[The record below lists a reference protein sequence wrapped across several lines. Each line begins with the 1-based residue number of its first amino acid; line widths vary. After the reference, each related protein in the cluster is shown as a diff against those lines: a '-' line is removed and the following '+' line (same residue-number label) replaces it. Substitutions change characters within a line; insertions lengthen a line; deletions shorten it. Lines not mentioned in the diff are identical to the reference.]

1 MARSRPVVDMARRM
15 KMANLIRQ
23 KRLKAGLEQAE
34 LAEMIGVT
42 PAAVGNWE
50 RCIARPDF
58 DTVPKLC
65 SVLRIS
71 ATELLNM
78 EPEMGLSGEERDV
91 VTSYRKMSSA
101 NKRMVRTL
109 ISELEQNEI
118 EQRYE
123 HLRHLTYRMPALLS
137 ASAGFGATMDDEL
150 PTEQLYV
157 RNNPCQQKSTV
168 LVKVN
173 GKSMEP
179 VYMDGSF
186 VYVDE
191 KRTPRIGDDVVVI
204 YEDTLYIKQFT
215 PNGLESYNA
224 DKDTYPLIKVQG
236 WQDVKCLGVVM
247 GRVNEYDILT
257 GQELKEVEQAYA
269 EIEE

>member
-23 KRLKAGLEQAE
+23 KRLQAGMEQAE
-34 LAEMIGVT
+34 LAEKIGVT

-58 DTVPKLC
+58 DTVPMLC

-71 ATELLNM
+71 TTELLSLP
-78 EPEMGLSGEERDV
+78 PELGLNGEERDV
-91 VTSYRKMSSA
+91 LAAYRRIGPTSR
-101 NKRMVRTL
+101 RTVRTL
-109 ISELEQNEI
+109 LNELEQSET

-123 HLRHLTYRMPALLS
+123 ALRSSAHRMPAVLA
-137 ASAGFGATMDDEL
+137 ASAGFGATLDDEP
-150 PTEQLYV
+150 PTEELYV
-157 RNNPCQQKSTV
+157 RANPCQQRSTL

-173 GKSMEP
+173 GRSMEP

-191 KRTPRIGDDVVVI
+191 KRQPRVGDDVVVV
-204 YEDTLYIKQFT
+204 YEGTLYIKQFT
-215 PNGLESYNA
+215 PKGLESYNP
-224 DKDTYPLIKVQG
+224 DRETYPLIRVQG
-236 WQDVKCLGVVM
+236 WENVRCLGVVL
-247 GRVNEYDILT
+247 GRVNDYDILA
-257 GQELKEVEQAYA
+257 GRELREVEEAYA
-269 EIEE
+269 AVEE

>member
-15 KMANLIRQ
+15 RMANLIRQ
-23 KRLKAGLEQAE
+23 KRLQAGLEQAE
-34 LAEMIGVT
+34 LAERIGVT

-58 DTVPKLC
+58 DTIPKLC

-78 EPEMGLSGEERDV
+78 EPEMGLNGDERDV
-91 VTSYRKMSSA
+91 LASYRRMNPA

-109 ISELEQNEI
+109 ISELEQNEQ
-118 EQRYE
+118 ERKFEY
-123 HLRHLTYRMPALLS
+123 LRNSAYRMPAILA
-137 ASAGFGATMDDEL
+137 ASAGFGPTMDDEL

-157 RNNPCQQKSTV
+157 RTNPYQQQSTV

-191 KRTPRIGDDVVVI
+191 KRTPRVGDDVVVI
-204 YEDTLYIKQFT
+204 FEDTLYIKQFT
-215 PNGLESYNA
+215 PKGLESYNP
-224 DKDTYPLIKVQG
+224 DKETYPLIKVQG
-236 WQDVKCLGVVM
+236 WQDVRCLGVVR
-247 GRVNEYDILT
+247 GRVNEYDILA

-269 EIEE
+269 AIEE

>member
-15 KMANLIRQ
+15 RMANQIRQ
-23 KRLKAGLEQAE
+23 KRMQAGLEQAE
-34 LAEMIGVT
+34 LADMIGVT

-78 EPEMGLSGEERDV
+78 EPEMGLNGEERDV
-91 VTSYRKMSSA
+91 LASYRRMNPA
-101 NKRMVRTL
+101 NRRMVRTL
-109 ISELEQNEI
+109 ISELEQNELDR
-118 EQRYE
+118 RYE
-123 HLRHLTYRMPALLS
+123 FLRNSACRMPAVLS

-157 RNNPCQQKSTV
+157 RANPCQQKSTV

-186 VYVDE
+186 VYVNE
-191 KRTPRIGDDVVVI
+191 KRQPRVGDDVVVI
-204 YEDTLYIKQFT
+204 YEDVLYIKQFT
-215 PNGLESYNA
+215 PKGLESYNT
-224 DKDTYPLIKVQG
+224 DKKTYPLIKVQG
-236 WQDVKCLGVVM
+236 WENVRCLGVVT
-247 GRVNEYDILT
+247 GRVNEYDILE

-269 EIEE
+269 ATEE

>member
-15 KMANLIRQ
+15 KIANLIRQ
-23 KRLKAGLEQAE
+23 KRLQAGLEQTE
-34 LAEMIGVT
+34 LAEMLGVT

-65 SVLRIS
+65 SVLRVS

-78 EPEMGLSGEERDV
+78 EPEMGLNGEERDV
-91 VTSYRKMSSA
+91 LMSYRRMNPSGR
-101 NKRMVRTL
+101 RMVRTL
-109 ISELEQNEI
+109 ISELEQNELDR
-118 EQRYE
+118 RYE
-123 HLRHLTYRMPALLS
+123 FLRNSAYRMPALLS
-137 ASAGFGATMDDEL
+137 ASAGFGAAMDDEL

-157 RNNPCQQKSTV
+157 RSNPCQQRSTI

-191 KRTPRIGDDVVVI
+191 KRPPRVGDDVVVI
-204 YEDTLYIKQFT
+204 YEETLYIKRFT
-215 PNGLESYNA
+215 PRGLESYNT
-224 DKDTYPLIKVQG
+224 DKSTYPLIKVQG
-236 WQDVKCLGVVM
+236 WQDVRCLGVVL
-247 GRVNEYDILT
+247 GRVNEYDILE
-257 GQELKEVEQAYA
+257 GRELKEVEQAYA
-269 EIEE
+269 AIEE